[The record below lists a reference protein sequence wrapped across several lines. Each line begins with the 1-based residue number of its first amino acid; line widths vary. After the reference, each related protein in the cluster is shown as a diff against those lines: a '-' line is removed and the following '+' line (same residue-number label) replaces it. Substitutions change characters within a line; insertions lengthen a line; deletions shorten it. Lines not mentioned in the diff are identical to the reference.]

1 MTPGFPL
8 LRQPGM
14 IGPHRLKNR
23 LIMAPMGTNFG
34 TSDGLSTERDR
45 AYYALRAEGG
55 VAAIVTE
62 AMAVSEGGRAHN
74 NSLWIYHDRF
84 IPGLARLVDAI
95 RQHDCLS
102 IGQLNHRGAL
112 LRRLVLNMEPVGP
125 SPWHNPNTGDAVRA
139 LERDEITAIQRDFV
153 TAARRLHQ
161 AGYDAVELHAANGYL
176 FQQFMT
182 PRINRRTDE
191 YGGSI
196 ENRARLLL
204 ETVHRIKDALPN
216 FSLWVRISCTEY
228 CDDGY
233 PIQDMIA
240 VAKMLEA
247 AGVAALDLSGGTNE
261 SPALSRFCIQPPSMP
276 RRALERYARP
286 ITEAVSIPTILA
298 GRIIAPEDAEA
309 VLAAG
314 SADFISLGRAL
325 TADAY
330 WPRKAFGEI
339 ATPIRAC
346 ISCNVCFERL
356 TLEKDVACVTNPML
370 GTEFEELHRAEPQ
383 LAPDRAA
390 PRRILIL
397 GAGMAGMEAAR
408 MAAARGHDVEVW
420 ERANRPGGQVH
431 LAVAAPDK
439 EEVRPAWSW
448 RHDQALA
455 LGARLRCGI
464 TPTAALIRDHRPAHI
479 LVATGAAP
487 RALILAGT
495 TPLQAWDVIARPA
508 LVPAGARVAIIG
520 GGIVGLEVAEILTLR
535 DCRVTILEAQK
546 VLAPQMARNNRTDLT
561 LRLRAAGTTF
571 HTGAIASRVADGMLH
586 FSADGVDHALS
597 VDCVIAAV
605 GATPNRD
612 ALAEVEATG
621 IPFTLIGDCNQ
632 PGDFLSVLRDA
643 SMTALAIDERLPA

>member
-1 MTPGFPL
+1 MTPAFPL

-139 LERDEITAIQRDFV
+139 LERHEITAIQRDFV

-176 FQQFMT
+176 FQQFLT
-182 PRINRRTDE
+182 PRINKRTDE

-204 ETVHRIKDALPN
+204 ETVHRIKDALPD
-216 FSLWVRISCTEY
+216 FALWVRISCTEY

-233 PIQDMIA
+233 PIEDMIA
-240 VAKMLEA
+240 VARMLEA
-247 AGVAALDLSGGTNE
+247 AGVVALDLSGGTNE

-276 RRALERYARP
+276 RRTLEQHARP
-286 ITEAVSIPTILA
+286 ITEAVRIPTIIA

-339 ATPIRAC
+339 ATPIREC

-356 TLEKDVACVTNPML
+356 TLERDVACVTNPML
-370 GTEFEELHRAEPQ
+370 GTEFEELHWAEPQ
-383 LAPDRAA
+383 LAPDRAT
-390 PRRILIL
+390 PRRILVL
-397 GAGMAGMEAAR
+397 GGGMAGMEAAR

-420 ERANRPGGQVH
+420 EKADRPGGQVH

-439 EEVRPAWSW
+439 EEVRPAWTW
-448 RHDQALA
+448 RHDQAIA
-455 LGARLRCGI
+455 LGARLRCGVA
-464 TPTAALIRDHRPAHI
+464 PTGALILDHRPDHI
-479 LVATGAAP
+479 LVATGAVP
-487 RALILAGT
+487 RALVLEGAA
-495 TPLQAWDVIARPA
+495 PLQAWEVIARPE
-508 LVPAGARVAIIG
+508 LVPMGARVAIIG

-535 DCRVTILEAQK
+535 GCRVTILEAQK

-571 HTGAIASRVADGMLH
+571 HTGAIASRAADGMLH
-586 FSADGVDHALS
+586 FSADGQDHALP
-597 VDCVIAAV
+597 VDCIIAAV

-612 ALAEVEATG
+612 GLAEVEATG

-643 SMTALAIDERLPA
+643 SMTALALDERLPA